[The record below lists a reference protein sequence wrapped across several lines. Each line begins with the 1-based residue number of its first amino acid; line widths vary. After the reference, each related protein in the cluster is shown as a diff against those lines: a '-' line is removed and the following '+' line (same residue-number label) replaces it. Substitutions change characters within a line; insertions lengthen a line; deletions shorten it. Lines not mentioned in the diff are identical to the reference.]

1 MVQEKIIQNFKKY
14 QKTAQKRANHL
25 RWFEKIM
32 VYRTTK
38 TENPQTTLKIVEQ
51 VLRKTAKSYGR

>member
-1 MVQEKIIQNFKKY
+1 MSQERIIQNFKQY
-14 QKTAQKRANHL
+14 QKIAKKRADYL

-38 TENPQTTLKIVEQ
+38 TENPQTTLKTVER
-51 VLRKTAKSYGR
+51 VLRKTAKNHGR